1 MAVRVSFIAEQ
12 LLDDVP
18 GGIGTYARAML
29 RRLPSAGVELEPV
42 VALHRTSTLASTGLP
57 HARRLLLPRQL
68 LYRRWMSGGKPAV
81 GGDAEIVHA
90 PSLAIPPADGRPL
103 VVTLH
108 DVAFLEYPDAYPESG
123 LAFHRAML
131 ERLGDAGLV
140 IVPSQATADAL
151 AATGRQA
158 RVRVVPMGTD
168 MSAPPPD
175 ERDRILDEL
184 RIERPYVLWMG
195 TLEPRKNPEGV
206 IRGFVNAVDSGV
218 ANASSLHLYM
228 VGPRGWWSGDLAE
241 LISTRGLQDRLRR
254 IDEQPVAVRAAIY
267 AGASAFL
274 FPSLS
279 EGFGLPI
286 LEAMACGAPVV
297 TSNRSSMPEVA
308 GSAAEFC
315 DPDDPAS
322 IGAALAKVL
331 RDAELAED
339 LRRAGYRRAREYTWE
354 RTARETVACYREA
367 LGEPA
372 PLAAR

>member
-1 MAVRVSFIAEQ
+1 MALRVSFIAEQ

-29 RRLPSAGVELEPV
+29 RRLPSAGVELEPI
-42 VALHRTSTLASTGLP
+42 VALHRKATLASSGLP
-57 HARRLLLPRQL
+57 HARRLPLPRPL
-68 LYRRWMSGGKPAV
+68 LYRRWMRGAKPSV
-81 GGDAEIVHA
+81 GGEADLVHA
-90 PSLAIPPADGRPL
+90 PSMAMPPPDGRPL

-108 DVAFLEYPDAYPESG
+108 DVCFLEYPEAYPENG

-131 ERLGDAGLV
+131 DRLGDAGLV

-151 AATGRQA
+151 AATGRSA

-168 MSAPPPD
+168 MAAPSPE

-218 ANASSLHLYM
+218 ANAASLHLYM

-241 LISTRGLQDRLRR
+241 LISARGLQDRLRR
-254 IDEQPVAVRAAIY
+254 INEQPVSVRAAIY

-339 LRRAGYRRAREYTWE
+339 LRRAGFRRAREYTWE
-354 RTARETVACYREA
+354 RTARATVACYREA
-367 LGEPA
+367 LQEPPPPA
-372 PLAAR
+372 GS